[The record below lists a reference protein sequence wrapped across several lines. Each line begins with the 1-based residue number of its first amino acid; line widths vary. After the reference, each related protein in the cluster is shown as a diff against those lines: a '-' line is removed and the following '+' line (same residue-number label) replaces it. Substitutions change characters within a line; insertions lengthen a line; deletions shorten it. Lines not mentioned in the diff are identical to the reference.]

1 MKDKFEIQGKKYFF
15 EDGYISKKMLTD
27 ITQLLLE
34 TQLYNPDDL
43 NLLLP
48 EEDTIDDCLFDVEN
62 NKEIFNL
69 IINTR
74 TNLIFKKTVGYATLT
89 KEHKNDYLYGDI
101 SCLIHGDYQG
111 IGLGGILLKKL
122 IHIAKT
128 KLKYDY
134 LLATVNKKN
143 KASSALIHKNIDLKD
158 MEIFYNLYDVVY
170 KINL

>member
-1 MKDKFEIQGKKYFF
+1 MKDKFEIEGKKYFF
-15 EDGYISKKMLTD
+15 EEGYISKKMLNN

-43 NLLLP
+43 KLLLP
-48 EEDTIDDCLFDVEN
+48 PKDTIDDCLSDVEN
-62 NKEIFNL
+62 NKEVFNL

-74 TNLIFKKTVGYATLT
+74 KNFFFNKTVGYSTLT
-89 KEHKNDYLYGDI
+89 KEHKGNLLYGDI
-101 SCLIHGDYQG
+101 SCLVHGDYQG

-122 IHIAKT
+122 IYIAKT

-134 LLATVNKKN
+134 LLATVDRKN
-143 KASSALIHKNIDLKD
+143 KPSNGLIRKNIDTKD
-158 MEIFYNLYDVVY
+158 LEIFYNLKDIVY